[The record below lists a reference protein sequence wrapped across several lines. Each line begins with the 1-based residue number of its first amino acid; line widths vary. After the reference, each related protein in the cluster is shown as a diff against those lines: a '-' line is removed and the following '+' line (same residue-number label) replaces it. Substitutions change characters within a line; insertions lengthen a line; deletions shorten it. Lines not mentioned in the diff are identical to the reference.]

1 MANLDP
7 FRSPEHRAQFI
18 ELYDATMRAWPVPYE
33 ERDVSTS
40 FGSTHVV
47 VTGKESAPPL
57 VLFHGAA
64 TTAAMWGGVIAPL
77 SDVHRCYCID
87 TITDANKS
95 VATKRV
101 RRVPEYVA
109 WQRETVLGLGL
120 ENASVAGLSYGG
132 WLASL
137 LGVHAPEFVNRL
149 VLMSPAATLSRIAT
163 EWMARMVPAAMLHS
177 RFLAEHSLQW
187 AAARP
192 DATDP
197 ASTLAVERFLSCR
210 SLAQPPPPTRL
221 TDDELRRISAP
232 TTVLLGD
239 REVIYAGGPQAALAR
254 ANRLI
259 PGVHARLLPNAGHI
273 LTLDAPDVVV
283 TEITA
288 ALT

>member
-1 MANLDP
+1 M
-7 FRSPEHRAQFI
+7 F
-18 ELYDATMRAWPVPYE
+18 
-33 ERDVSTS
+33 
-40 FGSTHVV
+40 
-47 VTGKESAPPL
+47 
-57 VLFHGAA
+57 
-64 TTAAMWGGVIAPL
+64 
-77 SDVHRCYCID
+77 HRCYCID

-101 RRVPEYVA
+101 RKVPEYVA

-177 RFLAEHSLQW
+177 RSLAERSLQW
-187 AAARP
+187 AASRP

-197 ASTLAVERFLSCR
+197 ASALAVERFLSCR
-210 SLAQPPPPTRL
+210 SLAQLPPPTRL

-254 ANRLI
+254 AKRLI
-259 PGVHARLLPNAGHI
+259 PGVHARLLPNVGHV
-273 LTLDAPDVVV
+273 LTLDAPEVVV
-283 TEITA
+283 TEMTA
-288 ALT
+288 TLT

>member
-7 FRSPEHRAQFI
+7 FRSQEHGAQFI

-64 TTAAMWGGVIAPL
+64 TTAAMWGGIIAPL

-95 VATKRV
+95 IATKRV
-101 RRVPEYVA
+101 RGVADYVA

-137 LGVHAPEFVNRL
+137 LGVHAPELVNRL
-149 VLMSPAATLSRIAT
+149 VLMSPAGTLARFAI

-177 RFLAEHSLQW
+177 RSMAERALQW
-187 AAARP
+187 AASRP

-197 ASTLAVERFLSCR
+197 ASALAVERFVCCR
-210 SLAQPPPPTRL
+210 ASAQLPTPTRL

-232 TTVLLGD
+232 TTVLLGE
-239 REVIYAGGPQAALAR
+239 REVIYNGGPQAALAR
-254 ANRLI
+254 AQRLI
-259 PGVHARLLPNAGHI
+259 PNVDARLLPNAGHI
-273 LTLDAPDVVV
+273 LTLDAADVVV
-283 TEITA
+283 GAMT
-288 ALT
+288 

>member
-1 MANLDP
+1 VANLDP
-7 FRSPEHRAQFI
+7 FRSPEHRARFI
-18 ELYDATMRAWPVPYE
+18 ELYDATLADWPVAYE

-64 TTAAMWGGVIAPL
+64 ATAAMWGSVIAPL
-77 SDVHRCYCID
+77 SEVHRCYCID

-95 VATKRV
+95 IATKRV
-101 RRVPEYVA
+101 RKAPEYVA

-120 ENASVAGLSYGG
+120 KNASVAGLSYGG

-149 VLMSPAATLSRIAT
+149 MLMSPAATLSRIAIR
-163 EWMARMVPAAMLHS
+163 WMARMVPATMLHS
-177 RFLAEHSLQW
+177 RLVAERALQW
-187 AAARP
+187 PASRP
-192 DATDP
+192 DTADP
-197 ASTLAVERFLSCR
+197 VSTLAVERFLSCR
-210 SLAQPPPPTRL
+210 ALAQLPPPTRL
-221 TDDELRRISAP
+221 TDVELRRISAP

-254 ANRLI
+254 AQRLI
-259 PGVHARLLPNAGHI
+259 PNVDARLLSP
-273 LTLDAPDVVV
+273 V
-283 TEITA
+283 TC
-288 ALT
+288 